1 MTLIVPGC
9 SSSAVIPD
17 RAATGELKAR
27 PVALKAVRPGRNGRA
42 QGSPGRVKGRPG
54 GRQRASSR
62 LARGRVNVPVAPG
75 SFGSVSRRHV
85 AVVPAER
92 RAPMGERHGARPR
105 AATDDEAAEL
115 AGRSVDHEVGAALV
129 DTAQTLVCVL
139 DAEGRIV
146 RFNRAC
152 ERVTGWTSEEVLGR
166 DARETVIPPEDHA
179 AFTEMIRG
187 MVATG
192 APNPQQG
199 QWVTRDGYRRV
210 IAWANRPLR
219 DENGEVRFV
228 VTSGLDITER
238 ESAASELW
246 ALQAELHDRLEEL
259 SRLAAEQA
267 ALRRVATLVAS
278 EPAPTEVFQLVT
290 AEACRLLAADSGL
303 LLCYSEDY
311 ATGTVV
317 GHYSEIETGQFAIDT
332 VLPVE
337 GDSLTSTVPR
347 TGKAGRMDGYDSAS
361 GEIARRARKVGYRS
375 VVAAP
380 VNVAGR
386 VWGLLIAATSRDEP
400 LPESAEPR
408 LESFAELVALA
419 ISGADARNE
428 LAASRARLVEAG
440 DAARRRLERDLH
452 DGAQQRLV
460 AVSLQMRLARA
471 RIVSAPDEAAAILD
485 AASEQLGQGLEQ
497 LRELARGIHPALL
510 TDRGLHPALAALC
523 NRAPFPVGLEAP
535 DERFVQPVEV
545 AVYYLVSEAL
555 TNAAK
560 YAEPS
565 AVSVT
570 VQRDGDALVTEVS
583 DDGRGGADVRAG
595 SGLRGLADRVE
606 ALGGTL
612 QIDSPPAHG
621 TRIRARLPLG

>member
-1 MTLIVPGC
+1 
-9 SSSAVIPD
+9 
-17 RAATGELKAR
+17 
-27 PVALKAVRPGRNGRA
+27 
-42 QGSPGRVKGRPG
+42 
-54 GRQRASSR
+54 
-62 LARGRVNVPVAPG
+62 
-75 SFGSVSRRHV
+75 
-85 AVVPAER
+85 
-92 RAPMGERHGARPR
+92 MGAWHGAPR
-105 AATDDEAAEL
+105 AGRDDDAGRIAE
-115 AGRSVDHEVGAALV
+115 RSVDREVGAALV

-139 DAEGRIV
+139 DAQGRIV

-152 ERVTGWTSEEVLGR
+152 ERVTGWTSAEVVGR
-166 DARETVIPPEDHA
+166 DARDTVIPPEDA
-179 AFTEMIRG
+179 EAFGEMIEG

-192 APNPQQG
+192 LPNPQQG

-219 DENGEVRFV
+219 DENGAIRYV

-246 ALQAELHDRLEEL
+246 ALQAELHDRLEDL

-278 EPAPTEVFQLVT
+278 EPPPSEVFQLVT
-290 AEACRLLAADSGL
+290 AEAGRLLGAESGL
-303 LLCYSEDY
+303 LVCYAEDY
-311 ATGTVV
+311 ATGTIV
-317 GHYSEIETGQFAIDT
+317 GHYSELDTGQFMLGT
-332 VLPVE
+332 ELPVE
-337 GDSLTSTVPR
+337 GDTLTSSVPR
-347 TGKAGRMDGYDSAS
+347 TGKAGRMDGYDEAS

-375 VVAAP
+375 VVGAP
-380 VNVAGR
+380 VVVAGR
-386 VWGLLIAATSRDEP
+386 VWGLLIAATSREEP
-400 LPESAEPR
+400 LPDSAEQR

-419 ISGADARNE
+419 ISGADARRE
-428 LAASRARLVEAG
+428 LDASRARLVEAG

-471 RIVSAPDEAAAILD
+471 RIASEPDEAAAILD
-485 AASEQLGQGLEQ
+485 EASEQLGQGLEQ

-523 NRAPFPVGLEAP
+523 NRAPFPVGLDAP
-535 DERFVQPVEV
+535 DERFAQPVEV

-560 YAEPS
+560 YAEAT

-570 VQRDGDALVTEVS
+570 VRRDGDALVTEVA
-583 DDGRGGADVRAG
+583 DDGRGGADVAAG

-606 ALGGTL
+606 ALGGRL
-612 QIDSPPAHG
+612 EIDSPPGAG
-621 TRIRARLPLG
+621 TRITARLPLA

>member
-1 MTLIVPGC
+1 MG
-9 SSSAVIPD
+9 
-17 RAATGELKAR
+17 
-27 PVALKAVRPGRNGRA
+27 
-42 QGSPGRVKGRPG
+42 
-54 GRQRASSR
+54 
-62 LARGRVNVPVAPG
+62 AP
-75 SFGSVSRRHV
+75 
-85 AVVPAER
+85 
-92 RAPMGERHGARPR
+92 HGAHR
-105 AATDDEAAEL
+105 AGQEDDAGRIAE
-115 AGRSVDHEVGAALV
+115 RSVDREVGAALV

-139 DAEGRIV
+139 DAQGRIV

-152 ERVTGWTSEEVLGR
+152 ERVTGWTSAEVVGR
-166 DARETVIPPEDHA
+166 DARDTVIPPEDA
-179 AFTEMIRG
+179 EAFGQMIQG

-192 APNPQQG
+192 LPNPQQG

-219 DENGEVRFV
+219 DENGAVRYV

-267 ALRRVATLVAS
+267 ALRAVATLVAS
-278 EPAPTEVFQLVT
+278 EPPPSEVFQLVT
-290 AEACRLLAADSGL
+290 AEAGRLLGAESGL
-303 LLCYSEDY
+303 LVAYADDY
-311 ATGTVV
+311 QTGTVV
-317 GHYSEIETGQFAIDT
+317 GHYSELDTGQFMLGT
-332 VLPVE
+332 ELPVE
-337 GDSLTSTVPR
+337 GDTLTSTVPR
-347 TGKAGRMDGYDSAS
+347 TGKAGRLDGYDSAT

-380 VNVAGR
+380 VVVAGR
-386 VWGLLIAATSRDEP
+386 VWGLLIAATSREEP
-400 LPESAEPR
+400 LPESAEQR

-471 RIVSAPDEAAAILD
+471 RIESEPDEAGTILD
-485 AASEQLGQGLEQ
+485 EASEQLGQGLEQ

-510 TDRGLHPALAALC
+510 TDRGLHPALASLC
-523 NRAPFPVGLEAP
+523 NRAPFPVGLDAP
-535 DERFVQPVEV
+535 DERFAQPVEV

-560 YAEPS
+560 YAEAS

-570 VQRDGDALVTEVS
+570 VRRDGDALVTEVA
-583 DDGRGGADVRAG
+583 DDGRGGANVAAG

-606 ALGGTL
+606 ALGGDL
-612 QIDSPPAHG
+612 RIDSPPGGG
-621 TRIRARLPLG
+621 TRIRAELPLAE

>member
-1 MTLIVPGC
+1 MG
-9 SSSAVIPD
+9 
-17 RAATGELKAR
+17 
-27 PVALKAVRPGRNGRA
+27 
-42 QGSPGRVKGRPG
+42 
-54 GRQRASSR
+54 AS
-62 LARGRVNVPVAPG
+62 
-75 SFGSVSRRHV
+75 
-85 AVVPAER
+85 
-92 RAPMGERHGARPR
+92 HGAHR
-105 AATDDEAAEL
+105 AGQDDDADRVAE
-115 AGRSVDHEVGAALV
+115 RSVDHEVGAALV

-139 DAEGRIV
+139 DARGRIV

-152 ERVTGWTSEEVLGR
+152 ERVTGWTSAEVVGR
-166 DARETVIPPEDHA
+166 DARDTVIPPEDAA
-179 AFTEMIRG
+179 AFGEMIEG

-192 APNPQQG
+192 LPNPQQG

-219 DENGEVRFV
+219 DENGDVRYV

-246 ALQAELHDRLEEL
+246 ALQAELHDRLEDL
-259 SRLAAEQA
+259 ARLAAEQA
-267 ALRRVATLVAS
+267 ALRRVATLVAR
-278 EPAPTEVFQLVT
+278 EPAPDEVFQLVT
-290 AEACRLLAADSGL
+290 QEASRLLGGDSGL
-303 LLCYSEDY
+303 LLCYAEDHS
-311 ATGTVV
+311 TGTVV
-317 GHYSEIETGQFAIDT
+317 GHYSEVPTGQFEIGT

-347 TGKAGRMDGYDSAS
+347 TGKAGRLEGYEGVS
-361 GEIARRARKVGYRS
+361 GEIGRRAREGGYRS

-380 VNVAGR
+380 VVVAGR
-386 VWGLLIAATSRDEP
+386 IWGLLVVASQRADP
-400 LPESAEPR
+400 LAEGTEQR

-419 ISGADARNE
+419 IAGADARNE

-471 RIVSAPDEAAAILD
+471 RIESAPAEAGAILD
-485 AASEQLGQGLEQ
+485 EASEQLGQGLEQ

-535 DERFVQPVEV
+535 DERFAQPVEV

-560 YAEPS
+560 YADPTE
-565 AVSVT
+565 VSVS
-570 VQRDGDALVTEVS
+570 VRREGDGLVTEVA

-606 ALGGTL
+606 ALGGRL
-612 QIDSPPAHG
+612 QIDSPPSGG
-621 TRIRARLPLG
+621 TRIRAQLPLT

>member
-1 MTLIVPGC
+1 
-9 SSSAVIPD
+9 
-17 RAATGELKAR
+17 
-27 PVALKAVRPGRNGRA
+27 
-42 QGSPGRVKGRPG
+42 
-54 GRQRASSR
+54 
-62 LARGRVNVPVAPG
+62 
-75 SFGSVSRRHV
+75 
-85 AVVPAER
+85 
-92 RAPMGERHGARPR
+92 MGAWHGAPR
-105 AATDDEAAEL
+105 AGADDEAAEI

-152 ERVTGWTSEEVLGR
+152 ERVTGWSSADVVGR

-179 AFTEMIRG
+179 AFAEMIRG

-192 APNPQQG
+192 MPNPQQG
-199 QWVTRDGYRRV
+199 QWVTREGYRRV

-219 DENGEVRFV
+219 DENGAIRYV

-246 ALQAELHDRLEEL
+246 ALQAELHDRLEDL
-259 SRLAAEQA
+259 ARLAAEQA
-267 ALRRVATLVAS
+267 ALRRVATLVAR

-290 AEACRLLAADSGL
+290 EEASRLLGAESGL
-303 LLCYSEDY
+303 LLCYAEDHEH
-311 ATGTVV
+311 ATIV
-317 GHYSEIETGQFAIDT
+317 GHYSELDTGQFMIGT

-337 GDSLTSTVPR
+337 GDSLTGTVPR
-347 TGKAGRMDGYDSAS
+347 TGRAGRMDDYEGVS

-380 VNVAGR
+380 VVVAGR
-386 VWGLLIAATSRDEP
+386 VWGLLVVATARDEP
-400 LPESAEPR
+400 LPEGTEQR

-419 ISGADARNE
+419 LAGADARNE

-460 AVSLQMRLARA
+460 AVSLQLRLARA
-471 RIVSAPDEAAAILD
+471 RIESAPGEASEILDEAT
-485 AASEQLGQGLEQ
+485 EQLGQGLEQ

-510 TDRGLHPALAALC
+510 TDRGLQPALAALC

-535 DERFVQPVEV
+535 AERFAQPIEV

-560 YAEPS
+560 YADPED
-565 AVSVT
+565 VSVT
-570 VQRDGDALVTEVS
+570 VRRTLDGLLVTEVA
-583 DDGRGGADVRAG
+583 DDGRGGADAGAG

-606 ALGGTL
+606 ALGGRVR
-612 QIDSPPAHG
+612 IDSPPGRG
-621 TRIRARLPLG
+621 TRIRAELPVG

>member
-1 MTLIVPGC
+1 
-9 SSSAVIPD
+9 
-17 RAATGELKAR
+17 
-27 PVALKAVRPGRNGRA
+27 
-42 QGSPGRVKGRPG
+42 
-54 GRQRASSR
+54 
-62 LARGRVNVPVAPG
+62 
-75 SFGSVSRRHV
+75 
-85 AVVPAER
+85 
-92 RAPMGERHGARPR
+92 MGEWHGARPR
-105 AATDDEAAEL
+105 AGIEDEAAEI
-115 AGRSVDHEVGAALV
+115 AERSVDHEVGAALV

-152 ERVTGWTSEEVLGR
+152 ERVTGWTSAEVLGR

-179 AFTEMIRG
+179 AFAELIRG

-192 APNPQQG
+192 MPNPQQG

-219 DENGEVRFV
+219 DENGAVRYV

-246 ALQAELHDRLEEL
+246 ALQSELHDRLEEI
-259 SRLAAEQA
+259 SRLATEQA
-267 ALRRVATLVAS
+267 ALRRVATLVAR

-290 AEACRLLAADSGL
+290 EEASRLLSADSGL
-303 LLCYSEDY
+303 LLCYAEDY
-311 ATGTVV
+311 GTANVV
-317 GHYSEIETGQFAIDT
+317 GHYSEIETGQFAIGT
-332 VLPVE
+332 TLPVE

-347 TGKAGRMDGYDSAS
+347 TGKAGRLESYDNVS
-361 GEIARRARKVGYRS
+361 GEIADRARQGGYRS

-380 VNVAGR
+380 VVVSGR
-386 VWGLLIAATSRDEP
+386 VWGLLVVATQREVP
-400 LPESAEPR
+400 LSAGTEQR

-419 ISGADARNE
+419 LAGADARNE

-440 DAARRRLERDLH
+440 DDARRRLERDLH

-471 RIVSAPDEAAAILD
+471 RVESDPAEAGAILD
-485 AASEQLGQGLEQ
+485 EASEQLAQGLEQ

-510 TDRGLHPALAALC
+510 TDRGLQPALAALC

-535 DERFVQPVEV
+535 AERFAQPVEV

-570 VQRDGDALVTEVS
+570 VERSDDGTLVTEVA
-583 DDGRGGADVRAG
+583 DDGRGGADAAKG
-595 SGLRGLADRVE
+595 TGLRGLADRVE
-606 ALGGTL
+606 ALGGRVR
-612 QIDSPPAHG
+612 IDSRPGQG
-621 TRIRARLPLG
+621 TRIRAELPVA